1 MKNLVEGAK
10 VKLEIHR
17 GLQDTIYFVRKDS
30 SGDTIHYIKV
40 IVEDKKLV
48 VTIEQ
53 INAPYN
59 GEILS
64 FEMDPL
70 NSNDVESY
78 FANNEILDE
87 WQDKDD

>member
-1 MKNLVEGAK
+1 M
-10 VKLEIHR
+10 
-17 GLQDTIYFVRKDS
+17 VR
-30 SGDTIHYIKV
+30 
-40 IVEDKKLV
+40 
-48 VTIEQ
+48 IEQ